1 MAFSFYEVLSLGT
14 FALKAYEN
22 RQSFDLSNQN
32 VAIANQKRIADAQQR
47 NETLRLNQQLI
58 GQEKALEAKAL
69 GFDLRDIAL
78 ETRRAKATALVKFG
92 GQAGID
98 SQSYNL
104 HNINIGRQGAQ
115 ARIRRSLNYGT
126 KVRRLDI
133 ELEGQRR
140 ATIAANRS
148 ASFALAPDTTGL
160 ALSQLGLGI
169 SAVKELGFV
178 TDPKTGRQVPRGIS

>member
-1 MAFSFYEVLSLGT
+1 MPFSFYDAFSLGT

-22 RQSFDLSNQN
+22 RQSFNLLNQKA
-32 VAIANQKRIADAQQR
+32 AIANQKRIADAQQR

-92 GQAGID
+92 GQASID

-104 HNINIGRQGAQ
+104 HNINISRQGAQ

-126 KVRRLDI
+126 RIRRLDI
-133 ELEGQRR
+133 ELEGKRR
-140 ATIAANRS
+140 ATVAANKS
-148 ASFALAPDTTGL
+148 ANFTLAPDTTGL

-178 TDPKTGRQVPRGIS
+178 TDPKTGRQVPRGN

>member
-104 HNINIGRQGAQ
+104 HNINISRQGAQ
-115 ARIRRSLNYGT
+115 ARNRRSLNYGT